1 MIHGRNLIILADG
14 VAIAAAKSCEINVN
28 TDASEVSSPATAG
41 WTHRKVGRTEWS
53 VNVSTLVTTVR
64 DRFLNVGQQV
74 TLIFSAGD
82 NDKMAGK
89 AYIKKAEVSAARGS
103 LAKGSYQFQG
113 ISDLTE
119 YTEE

>member
-28 TDASEVSSPATAG
+28 TDAYEVSSPATAG
-41 WTHRKVGRTEWS
+41 WTHRKVGRSEWS
-53 VNVSTLVTTVR
+53 VSVSTLVTSVR
-64 DRFLNVGQQV
+64 DRFLMVGQTV

-82 NDKMAGK
+82 NDKMTGT
-89 AYIKKAEVSAARGS
+89 AYVKKSEVTAARGS
-103 LAKGSYQFQG
+103 LAKGSCQFQG